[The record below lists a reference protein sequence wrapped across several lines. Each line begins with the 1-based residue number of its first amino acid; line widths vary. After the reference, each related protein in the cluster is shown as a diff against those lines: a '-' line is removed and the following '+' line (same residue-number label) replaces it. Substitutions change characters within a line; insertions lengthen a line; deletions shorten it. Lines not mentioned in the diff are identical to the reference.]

1 MQIKIV
7 ESLASQNLQ
16 MTENSFHSCFVLKK
30 KKVLYTVAIVYC
42 YIYSSQKTISEKI
55 KEECRQ
61 VNTSRD
67 TGNFT

>member
-30 KKVLYTVAIVYC
+30 KKSLIHSSNCILLHIQFSEDYFRENQGGMQTGQ
-42 YIYSSQKTISEKI
+42 YIKGH
-55 KEECRQ
+55 R
-61 VNTSRD
+61 
-67 TGNFT
+67 